1 MSNDRNR
8 HGDAKPIQ
16 QDINPENRDGD
27 SMEQLPPALDRW
39 LRESRHEQPYIP
51 FAAMRNTDDKGST
64 PYTPAEEESL
74 IIGGSS
80 ETHGLSTEHTYKSAA
95 RKVPSGSFN
104 QTLGG
109 KLRKNIPKSYPT
121 ASLCDVLSATI
132 PPSHVANRPQG
143 LICELKT
150 YEARYVAS
158 GQRRLLQVNKQK
170 RGLDTN
176 ELERDHDSA
185 LILTRYYTF
194 DKELDVTELEIRS
207 PHMKAAL
214 QKVLIDYPGIN
225 PHANKL
231 VIRDLPKCI
240 FHYRKEL
247 QEYGKSLEDA
257 NAREHISFLLQ
268 YMISTLGKEIRSYA
282 DFRAAPPGSHSLEFC
297 NLWMVFRPGDILY
310 RQCFDSPTQCF
321 MLKSMDKKRSSF
333 IDRDGQNLGYCMMQ
347 TTIKPYNGYKRLEDL
362 EIFPLE
368 YHRDC
373 EAIRESQVARGK
385 KFVGLQGVNH
395 RQYTGNAIQ
404 LFSPGKTGVFED
416 GRCFHLFL
424 DFPSLTNCGAISV
437 DAIEDVKYNSE
448 AFESLLLPAS
458 QKEMILALVKA
469 HADPRLTFD
478 DVIVGKGRGF
488 ICLLHGAPGTGKTL
502 TAESVADYTK
512 RPLYTISSGEL
523 GAESTVV
530 HANLCAALHLA
541 TTWNAIVLIDE
552 ADVFLE
558 QRSQRDL
565 KRNGLVSVFLRILEY
580 YRGIMFLTTNRIS
593 SFDTAFK
600 SRIHMSIKYYG
611 LTPSSRRDLWMTFAK
626 KASSLSN
633 DSETLAWMD
642 DQYLDMLGEKAL
654 NGREIKN
661 LMQTAH
667 AMAVSE
673 GAPIGRKYVDKASKV
688 QEELEHDFTE
698 DGFPA
703 SHKRL
708 RVE

>member
-1 MSNDRNR
+1 MPNM
-8 HGDAKPIQ
+8 P
-16 QDINPENRDGD
+16 
-27 SMEQLPPALDRW
+27 
-39 LRESRHEQPYIP
+39 
-51 FAAMRNTDDKGST
+51 
-64 PYTPAEEESL
+64 
-74 IIGGSS
+74 
-80 ETHGLSTEHTYKSAA
+80 
-95 RKVPSGSFN
+95 N
-104 QTLGG
+104 Q
-109 KLRKNIPKSYPT
+109 
-121 ASLCDVLSATI
+121 LCDVLSATI
-132 PPSHVANRPQG
+132 PPSHVGNRPQG

-310 RQCFDSPTQCF
+310 RQCFDSPIQCF
-321 MLKSMDKKRSSF
+321 MLKSMDKKRSTTCPNVNCTHTEWSISASF
-333 IDRDGQNLGYCMMQ
+333 IDRDGQNLGYCMIQ

-404 LFSPGKTGVFED
+404 LFSPGKTGLFED
-416 GRCFHLFL
+416 GRCFINSRIITDSGTFGLAK
-424 DFPSLTNCGAISV
+424 PSLKTKLQFPMLDHHLGLSDDEYLICSAFVPGFSLANKLWCYFRV

-673 GAPIGRKYVDKASKV
+673 GAPIGRKYVDKALKV
-688 QEELEHDFTE
+688 QEEFEHDFTE